1 MNFQTCRG
9 HPKWWSDIRKEFIM
23 ERLTVTRLGLAA
35 ALVGISAAP
44 ALAQYRPGVT
54 ATPNSAAGYAIQQQQ
69 INNAQ
74 QIYNQGQ
81 LAIQGSTLAHLQSQ
95 QMLSTLSQRNQAQL
109 DAQTPKPLTSPT
121 TTGTLH

>member
-1 MNFQTCRG
+1 MRYFN
-9 HPKWWSDIRKEFIM
+9 SS
-23 ERLTVTRLGLAA
+23 LVALAVLCA
-35 ALVGISAAP
+35 TP
-44 ALAQYRPGVT
+44 ALAQHQGS
-54 ATPNSAAGYAIQQQQ
+54 SAATQNAAAGLALQQQQ
-69 INNAQ
+69 INNSQ

-81 LAIQGSTLAHLQSQ
+81 SAIQGAAQAHFQSQ

>member
-1 MNFQTCRG
+1 MGAIVEHHSVSRVG
-9 HPKWWSDIRKEFIM
+9 LVAILAI
-23 ERLTVTRLGLAA
+23 LLAA
-35 ALVGISAAP
+35 P
-44 ALAQYRPGVT
+44 TLAQSRAPGAT
-54 ATPNSAAGYAIQQQQ
+54 AQNSAAGFALQQQQ

-81 LAIQGSTLAHLQSQ
+81 LAIQGSTLAHIQSQ

>member
-1 MNFQTCRG
+1 MTLHHIG
-9 HPKWWSDIRKEFIM
+9 
-23 ERLTVTRLGLAA
+23 RLGVAAMLAA
-35 ALVGISAAP
+35 LS
-44 ALAQYRPGVT
+44 
-54 ATPNSAAGYAIQQQQ
+54 ATPAFAQHRVPGATAVQNPTAGYLLQQQQ
-69 INNAQ
+69 LNNAQ

-81 LAIQGSTLAHLQSQ
+81 LAIQGSSQAHFQSQ

>member
-1 MNFQTCRG
+1 
-9 HPKWWSDIRKEFIM
+9 M
-23 ERLTVTRLGLAA
+23 ERHLMSRFGLAA
-35 ALVGISAAP
+35 VLAALSVTP
-44 ALAQYRPGVT
+44 ALAQHSPGVLS
-54 ATPNSAAGYAIQQQQ
+54 AQNSASGLALQQQQ

-81 LAIQGSTLAHLQSQ
+81 QAIQGSTQAHVQSQ
-95 QMLSTLSQRNQAQL
+95 QMLSTMSQRNQAQL

>member
-1 MNFQTCRG
+1 
-9 HPKWWSDIRKEFIM
+9 M
-23 ERLTVTRLGLAA
+23 ERHTMSRLALAA
-35 ALVGISAAP
+35 ALAALSAIPAVAQHQVGVNT
-44 ALAQYRPGVT
+44 Q
-54 ATPNSAAGYAIQQQQ
+54 NSAAGVLLQQQQ

-81 LAIQGSTLAHLQSQ
+81 LAIQGSTQAHVQSQ
-95 QMLSTLSQRNQAQL
+95 QMLSTMSERNQAQL

>member
-1 MNFQTCRG
+1 
-9 HPKWWSDIRKEFIM
+9 M
-23 ERLTVTRLGLAA
+23 ERRTQSRLWLAVALAA
-35 ALVGISAAP
+35 LLASPV
-44 ALAQYRPGVT
+44 LAQYRPGV
-54 ATPNSAAGYAIQQQQ
+54 AVPQNSAAGLAIQQQQ

-81 LAIQGSTLAHLQSQ
+81 LAIQGSTAAHVQSQ
-95 QMLSTLSQRNQAQL
+95 QMLSTMSGRNQSQL

>member
-1 MNFQTCRG
+1 MSRF
-9 HPKWWSDIRKEFIM
+9 
-23 ERLTVTRLGLAA
+23 GLAVAVA
-35 ALVGISAAP
+35 ALSAAP
-44 ALAQYRPGVT
+44 TLAQNRPGVAA
-54 ATPNSAAGYAIQQQQ
+54 ATQSSAAGLAIQQQQQ

-81 LAIQGSTLAHLQSQ
+81 LAIQGSTLAHIQSQ

-109 DAQTPKPLTSPT
+109 EAQTPKPLTSPT

>member
-1 MNFQTCRG
+1 
-9 HPKWWSDIRKEFIM
+9 M
-23 ERLTVTRLGLAA
+23 ERHIAGRLWLAA
-35 ALVGISAAP
+35 ALAAFSAAP
-44 ALAQYRPGVT
+44 ALAQHPAVIT
-54 ATPNSAAGYAIQQQQ
+54 TTQNSAAGIAIQQQQ

-81 LAIQGSTLAHLQSQ
+81 LAIQGSTLAHIQSQ
-95 QMLSTLSQRNQAQL
+95 QMLSTMSQRNQAQL

>member
-1 MNFQTCRG
+1 MKLHHIG
-9 HPKWWSDIRKEFIM
+9 
-23 ERLTVTRLGLAA
+23 RLGIAATLAA
-35 ALVGISAAP
+35 LSVAP
-44 ALAQYRPGVT
+44 AFAQHSVPAGAAAQNY
-54 ATPNSAAGYAIQQQQ
+54 AAGFALQQQQ

-81 LAIQGSTLAHLQSQ
+81 LAIQGSSQAHFQSQ

>member
-1 MNFQTCRG
+1 MSRF
-9 HPKWWSDIRKEFIM
+9 
-23 ERLTVTRLGLAA
+23 GLAVA
-35 ALVGISAAP
+35 VTALSAAP
-44 ALAQYRPGVT
+44 ALAQNRPGVAA
-54 ATPNSAAGYAIQQQQ
+54 ATQSSAAGLAIQQQQ

-81 LAIQGSTLAHLQSQ
+81 LAIQGSTLAHIQSQ

-109 DAQTPKPLTSPT
+109 EAQTPKPLTSPT

>member
-1 MNFQTCRG
+1 MASGRA
-9 HPKWWSDIRKEFIM
+9 FIM
-23 ERLTVTRLGLAA
+23 GRYTKSRLALAA
-35 ALVGISAAP
+35 ALAALSATP
-44 ALAQYRPGVT
+44 ALAQHHPGVA
-54 ATPNSAAGYAIQQQQ
+54 ATPNSAVGLAIQQQQ

-81 LAIQGSTLAHLQSQ
+81 LAIQGSTLAHIQSQ
-95 QMLSTLSQRNQAQL
+95 QMLSTMSQRNQAQL

>member
-1 MNFQTCRG
+1 
-9 HPKWWSDIRKEFIM
+9 M
-23 ERLTVTRLGLAA
+23 ERHSVSRLGLAA
-35 ALVGISAAP
+35 TLAVLSATP
-44 ALAQYRPGVT
+44 ALAQHQVGVT
-54 ATPNSAAGYAIQQQQ
+54 TQYPAAGLVVQQQQ

-81 LAIQGSTLAHLQSQ
+81 LAIQGSTLAHIQSQ
-95 QMLSTLSQRNQAQL
+95 QMLSTMSQRNQAQL

>member
-1 MNFQTCRG
+1 MSRF
-9 HPKWWSDIRKEFIM
+9 
-23 ERLTVTRLGLAA
+23 GLAVAVA
-35 ALVGISAAP
+35 ALSAAP
-44 ALAQYRPGVT
+44 TLAQNRPGVAA
-54 ATPNSAAGYAIQQQQ
+54 ATQSSAAGLAIQQQQ

-81 LAIQGSTLAHLQSQ
+81 LAIQGSTLAHIQSQ

-109 DAQTPKPLTSPT
+109 EAQTPKPLTSPT